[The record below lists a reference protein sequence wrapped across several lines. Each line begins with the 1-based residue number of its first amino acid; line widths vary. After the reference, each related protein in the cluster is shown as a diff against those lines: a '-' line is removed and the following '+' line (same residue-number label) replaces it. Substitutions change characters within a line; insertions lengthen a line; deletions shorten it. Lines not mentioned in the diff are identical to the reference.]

1 MIHSPFKKISL
12 ILAAACMFAAAAHSV
27 SAQQVLIGTGSP
39 QGVYY
44 HVGRA
49 ICRIMDRVD
58 PVPGLTCQALAT
70 SGSANNIQR
79 IRLGELQVALVQSD
93 IQAFAVKGTG
103 AFAPVGPD
111 DSLRSLF
118 SVHSEPFTLVVRKNS
133 GIRSLADLAGR
144 RVNIGNPGS
153 GQRGTMEAVMKAM
166 GWTRNSFLLSTQLS
180 AAEHSF
186 ALCNDRVEAIVYTV
200 GHPNSSVAKATG
212 LCNAR
217 IVEVSGSEIDE
228 MISNVP
234 YYATAEIPGGIYS
247 DNPDSVKTFG
257 VIATVVASADLDEET
272 AYQIVAHVFDNIE
285 AFRAAHP
292 ALGGLDTTE
301 MMTAGLTAPLHPG
314 ALRYFQERG
323 LLAAAVSQ

>member
-1 MIHSPFKKISL
+1 
-12 ILAAACMFAAAAHSV
+12 
-27 SAQQVLIGTGSP
+27 
-39 QGVYY
+39 
-44 HVGRA
+44 
-49 ICRIMDRVD
+49 
-58 PVPGLTCQALAT
+58 
-70 SGSANNIQR
+70 
-79 IRLGELQVALVQSD
+79 
-93 IQAFAVKGTG
+93 
-103 AFAPVGPD
+103 
-111 DSLRSLF
+111 
-118 SVHSEPFTLVVRKNS
+118 
-133 GIRSLADLAGR
+133 
-144 RVNIGNPGS
+144 
-153 GQRGTMEAVMKAM
+153 MKAM